1 MKKLTLRLS
10 DGLHGAL
17 KQLSEHEDR
26 SLHGEIVYHLK
37 RVVESMGRTS
47 VVESMSRTSQAKES
61 ADAE

>member
-10 DGLHGAL
+10 DCLHGAL

-37 RVVESMGRTS
+37 RAVECMNH
-47 VVESMSRTSQAKES
+47 TSQAKEP
-61 ADAE
+61 ANAE

>member
-37 RVVESMGRTS
+37 RVVESMNRTLQ
-47 VVESMSRTSQAKES
+47 TKES
-61 ADAE
+61 ADAERH

>member
-37 RVVESMGRTS
+37 RVVESMNRTLQ
-47 VVESMSRTSQAKES
+47 TKES
-61 ADAE
+61 IDVE

>member
-37 RVVESMGRTS
+37 RVVESVT
-47 VVESMSRTSQAKES
+47 RTSQAKES
-61 ADAE
+61 IDAE